1 MMHNSHDDT
10 ESEEILSKTRRKKAM
25 HELQAIG
32 EQLVELDSKQIAEL
46 DLPEILVD
54 AIHEAKQLTK
64 HEAKRRQMQ
73 YIGKLMRNIDA
84 APIQEKIN
92 YWGNRDIYQT
102 AWLHQ
107 LENWRTRLLADEDSI
122 NELKQ
127 HYPEADIQRLRVL
140 IRNAQKEALL
150 QKPPKSFRAIFQ
162 ELRTIIPEK
171 KVTE

>member
-1 MMHNSHDDT
+1 MINNSHDDN

-25 HELQAIG
+25 HALQGIG
-32 EQLVELDSKQIAEL
+32 EQLVELDSKFIAEL
-46 DLPEILVD
+46 DLPEILVN
-54 AIHEAKQLTK
+54 AIREAKQLTK

-92 YWGNRDIYQT
+92 YWENRDIYQT

-107 LENWRTRLLADEDSI
+107 LENWRTRLLADENSLF
-122 NELKQ
+122 ELKQ
-127 HYPEADIQRLRVL
+127 HHPEADLQRFRTL
-140 IRNAQKEALL
+140 IRNAQKEIQL

-162 ELRTIIPEK
+162 ELRTLIPEK
-171 KVTE
+171 K

>member
-1 MMHNSHDDT
+1 MMHNSHDDNDPGD
-10 ESEEILSKTRRKKAM
+10 ILSKTQRKKAM
-25 HELQAIG
+25 HALQDIG

-46 DLPEILVD
+46 DLPETLVN
-54 AIHEAKQLTK
+54 AIQEAKQITK

-84 APIQEKIN
+84 APIQEKID
-92 YWGNRDIYQT
+92 YWKNRDTYQT
-102 AWLHQ
+102 VWLHQ
-107 LENWRTRLLADEDSI
+107 LENWRTRLLADENSI

-127 HYPEADIQRLRVL
+127 QYPGADIHRLRVL
-140 IRNAQKEALL
+140 IRNTQKEIQL

-162 ELRTIIPEK
+162 ELRTLIPEK

>member
-1 MMHNSHDDT
+1 MIHDSHDDN

-25 HELQAIG
+25 HALQGIG
-32 EQLVELDSKQIAEL
+32 EQLVELDSQFIAEL

-54 AIHEAKQLTK
+54 AIREAKQLTK

-84 APIQEKIN
+84 APIQEKID
-92 YWGNRDIYQT
+92 YWKNRDVNHT
-102 AWLHQ
+102 AWLHR
-107 LENWRTRLLADEDSI
+107 LENWRTRLLADENSI
-122 NELKQ
+122 NEFKQ
-127 HYPEADIQRLRVL
+127 HYPETDIQHLRAL
-140 IRNAQKEALL
+140 IRNAHKETLS

-171 KVTE
+171 K

>member
-1 MMHNSHDDT
+1 MINNSHDDN

-25 HELQAIG
+25 HALQGIG
-32 EQLVELDSKQIAEL
+32 EQLVELDSKFIAEL
-46 DLPEILVD
+46 DLPEILVN
-54 AIHEAKQLTK
+54 AIREAKQLTK

-92 YWGNRDIYQT
+92 YWENRDIYQT

-107 LENWRTRLLADEDSI
+107 LENWRTRLLADE
-122 NELKQ
+122 NALFELKQ
-127 HYPEADIQRLRVL
+127 HHPEADLQRFRTL
-140 IRNAQKEALL
+140 IRNAQKEIQL

-162 ELRTIIPEK
+162 ELRTLITEK
-171 KVTE
+171 K

>member
-1 MMHNSHDDT
+1 MHNSHDDN
-10 ESEEILSKTRRKKAM
+10 ESEETLSKTRRKKAM
-25 HELQAIG
+25 HALQEIG
-32 EQLVELDSKQIAEL
+32 EQLVELDSKLIAEF
-46 DLPEILVD
+46 DLPEVLVN
-54 AIHEAKQLTK
+54 AIREAKQLTK

-84 APIQEKIN
+84 APIQEKIDI
-92 YWGNRDIYQT
+92 WKNRDVNHT

-107 LENWRTRLLADEDSI
+107 LENWRTRLLADENSI

-127 HYPEADIQRLRVL
+127 HHPEADLQRLRTL
-140 IRNAQKEALL
+140 IRNAHKETLS

-171 KVTE
+171 K

>member
-1 MMHNSHDDT
+1 MMPNSHDDN
-10 ESEEILSKTRRKKAM
+10 EPEEILSKTQRKKAM
-25 HELQAIG
+25 HTLQAIG
-32 EQLVELDSKQIAEL
+32 EQLVELDPKKIAEL
-46 DLPEILVD
+46 DLPETLVN
-54 AIHEAKQLTK
+54 AIQEAKRITK

-84 APIQEKIN
+84 APIQEKID
-92 YWGNRDIYQT
+92 YWENLDAYQT

-107 LENWRTRLLADEDSI
+107 LENWRTRLLADENSI

-127 HYPEADIQRLRVL
+127 QHPEADVQRLRIL
-140 IRNAQKEALL
+140 IRNTHKESLS

-162 ELRTIIPEK
+162 ELRTLIPET

>member
-1 MMHNSHDDT
+1 
-10 ESEEILSKTRRKKAM
+10 M

-84 APIQEKIN
+84 APIQEK
-92 YWGNRDIYQT
+92 
-102 AWLHQ
+102 
-107 LENWRTRLLADEDSI
+107 
-122 NELKQ
+122 
-127 HYPEADIQRLRVL
+127 L
-140 IRNAQKEALL
+140 ITGK
-150 QKPPKSFRAIFQ
+150 
-162 ELRTIIPEK
+162 
-171 KVTE
+171 